1 MPEEIDDNAQYRP
14 DVAPYPRQHPVRKKQ
29 LKDSLKLPQGEQ
41 VWYCPKCHYEIRIEP
56 GLRARLRL
64 RAAKSNHTVNR
75 HTKAERNEIARLG
88 NVTEIFEPS
97 HDIPQHE
104 RYQETL
110 PDGTP

>member
-1 MPEEIDDNAQYRP
+1 MLVTVAKDSRNHATAVGSSTDRFLPEEIDDNAQYRP

-75 HTKAERNEIARLG
+75 HTKAERKEK
-88 NVTEIFEPS
+88 
-97 HDIPQHE
+97 
-104 RYQETL
+104 
-110 PDGTP
+110 